1 MSVPAL
7 VASTAAME
15 RDGEGEEA
23 DAEAEA
29 LVLENSAHEQLSTFL
44 RLVVATRGG
53 GRGATARGDCWT
65 WLFGSVTVWIDLEGA
80 DEEAPQRDA
89 YELSEVRGRRRAGTR
104 TRRRRRWSECWWAS
118 TRC

>member
-1 MSVPAL
+1 MTIVGDDEGVNERVARKLAMRLGYSPVSVPAL

-44 RLVVATRGG
+44 RLVVATRGW
-53 GRGATARGDCWT
+53 TRGD
-65 WLFGSVTVWIDLEGA
+65 GE
-80 DEEAPQRDA
+80 R
-89 YELSEVRGRRRAGTR
+89 
-104 TRRRRRWSECWWAS
+104 
-118 TRC
+118 